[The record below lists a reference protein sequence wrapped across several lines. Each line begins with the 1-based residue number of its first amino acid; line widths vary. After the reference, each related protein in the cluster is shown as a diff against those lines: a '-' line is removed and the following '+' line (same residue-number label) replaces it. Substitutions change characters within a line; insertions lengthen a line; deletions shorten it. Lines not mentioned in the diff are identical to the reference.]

1 MIAIEVDDKGFLK
14 ITNNGNSPVTV
25 WKIEFTYYIYTQP
38 LKKEEE
44 ERGGRRYIS
53 ESIDKTFNLGPGES
67 MRYYLK
73 LPRDVIKEVIIYY
86 EEYGTFKRA
95 YMKLNP

>member
-1 MIAIEVDDKGFLK
+1 LITIEVDNKGFLK
-14 ITNNGNSPVTV
+14 ITNNGSFLVKI

-53 ESIDKTFNLGPGES
+53 ESIDKTFEVGPGES
-67 MRYYLK
+67 MRYYIK
-73 LPRDVIKEVIIYY
+73 LPPEVIKEVIVYY
-86 EEYGTFKRA
+86 EEGGSFKKSYIR
-95 YMKLNP
+95 LNP